1 MLAQYVYPGAQR
13 VACYPGHTL
22 AFMAAL
28 DSNRV
33 LALAPLAAE
42 LPNSTMTPID
52 ITGLALRWLSHAA

>member
-1 MLAQYVYPGAQR
+1 
-13 VACYPGHTL
+13 
-22 AFMAAL
+22 MAAL